1 MNTIQTPIQKAVD
14 LMGGPSKAAAALG
27 VTVQAVCFWR
37 DGQREV
43 RPEIC
48 SAIEHETGRAVT
60 CEDLRPDLA
69 EHWEYLR
76 NTSKAA

>member
-1 MNTIQTPIQKAVD
+1 MNTTQTPIQKAVD

-27 VTVQAVCFWR
+27 VSIQAVCFWR
-37 DGQREV
+37 DGEREV

-48 SAIEHETGRAVT
+48 SAIEEKIERQVT
-60 CEDLRPDLA
+60 CEELRPDLA